1 MRVYRSDAGW
11 QERGKDIRADAVIVS
26 MSPPSYPSV
35 WLHPCRARCCS
46 TWLNHCTPHRDRAA
60 IFEQPAGGGIGAI
73 GVGSPCGNGG
83 HGRSCP
89 GRETNALDSAR
100 SRLWS
105 ATSKSTTSRLAWL
118 RSDLIVLLLHR
129 CLVRTK
135 SQKTRQKAA
144 GSALSVKLEEYLS
157 RPDYEAT
164 FRSLRL
170 FTKDFRKMVLAAPGG
185 FEPRDADSERDLNE
199 SG

>member
-46 TWLNHCTPHRDRAA
+46 TWLNHCTSHRDREA
-60 IFEQPAGGGIGAI
+60 IFEQPAGGGIGPV

-89 GRETNALDSAR
+89 GREKNALDSAR
-100 SRLWS
+100 PLVEGHEQ
-105 ATSKSTTSRLAWL
+105 KPTSRLAWL
-118 RSDLIVLLLHR
+118 R
-129 CLVRTK
+129 VRSHCPTPYMDAWFER
-135 SQKTRQKAA
+135 SPARRGKAA
-144 GSALSVKLEEYLS
+144 VSAFSVKLEKYLS
-157 RPDYEAT
+157 RPEYEAT

-170 FTKDFRKMVLAAPGG
+170 FTKDFRKMVLAATGG